1 MAYRKQRSS
10 FFTGWFHYLLG
21 ELRSVL
27 VMMAVIALSMF
38 LVASLLVG
46 MYHLIQSLIWA
57 LLFN

>member
-1 MAYRKQRSS
+1 MAYRRRRSS
-10 FFTGWFHYLLG
+10 FFVVWFHYLLG

-27 VMMAVIALSMF
+27 VMIAVIALSMF